1 MLRALNLSYNSIDEK
16 FAKLLFPGLQS
27 SHTLEILNISNNTI
41 GNDGLKS
48 GEKFFSSNNS
58 LLTLFFDHN
67 LIGPIGGD
75 CLFKYFKSNSYI
87 SIKSLDIGYN
97 GLTWEDTELL
107 VSFITN
113 NQNLITV
120 NLGWNYFFDE
130 GIEEICES
138 LSQTKI
144 KNKKSYIIYWITILL
159 K

>member
-1 MLRALNLSYNSIDEK
+1 MSNVGINSTQIMKKWYFIFHKYLNMLRALNLSYNSIDEK

-27 SHTLEILNISNNTI
+27 SHTLEILNINNNTI
-41 GNDGLKS
+41 GNDELKS

-58 LLTLFFDHN
+58 LLTLIFDHN

-97 GLTWEDTELL
+97 GLTREDTELL

-120 NLGWNYFFDE
+120 NLG
-130 GIEEICES
+130 
-138 LSQTKI
+138 
-144 KNKKSYIIYWITILL
+144 
-159 K
+159 